1 MNFVFW
7 IVLSRNPKMDRIKMQ
22 HSWKSFAI
30 APRHSLEGTVA
41 APLQQSLRQEFCF
54 ISVFNLQIL
63 MSINVRKMDMD
74 FYF

>member
-1 MNFVFW
+1 
-7 IVLSRNPKMDRIKMQ
+7 MQ
-22 HSWKSFAI
+22 HIWKSFAI
-30 APRHSLEGTVA
+30 VPRHSLEGTVA
-41 APLQQSLRQEFCF
+41 APLQRSLRQEFCF